1 MDRELLKLARSH
13 MKGTGMQTSCM
24 DLGSIISLLEQS
36 TLANGSKEE
45 DRGRVKCNILTV
57 LIMMGNG
64 KMI

>member
-1 MDRELLKLARSH
+1 MDRALLKLARNH

-24 DLGSIISLLEQS
+24 DLESIISLLEQS
-36 TLANGSKEE
+36 TLANGSKGE
-45 DRGRVKCNILTV
+45 DKERVKCNILMV